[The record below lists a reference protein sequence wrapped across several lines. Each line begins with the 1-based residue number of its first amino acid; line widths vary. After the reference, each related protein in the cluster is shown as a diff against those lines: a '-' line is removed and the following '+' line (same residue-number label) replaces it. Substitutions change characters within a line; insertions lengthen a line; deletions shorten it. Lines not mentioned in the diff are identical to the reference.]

1 MEGVF
6 FGKKKSDLKELCHL
20 NTQTILSPTVYT
32 ILDLKDK
39 ESHNKALWILNKRAD
54 ITKQDICSINL

>member
-39 ESHNKALWILNKRAD
+39 ESHNKAP
-54 ITKQDICSINL
+54 